1 MAVSKSYNRHTNT
14 WYAYETEYIWDE
26 SRQKK
31 VQKRKCIGKID
42 PETNEIIA
50 TGNRGRPQIKRSD
63 ITADKAVNMSDSKID
78 IGAVIQRITEIEED
92 ICEDIIGKL
101 DDEVKQ
107 LKSYLFSKG
116 SGI

>member
-78 IGAVIQRITEIEED
+78 IGAVIQRITEIE
-92 ICEDIIGKL
+92 DIIGKL

-107 LKSYLFSKG
+107 LKSYLVSKG